1 MSIFS
6 MFEESAFYKRDDS
19 GDYKEYDTS
28 HMTGSKYIPID
39 GWEEFVMESMRDTRE
54 IGDYWRATDE

>member
-1 MSIFS
+1 MKR
-6 MFEESAFYKRDDS
+6 AFYKRDES